1 LTLYYFI
8 IFITGAG
15 TLALEVLA
23 SRVLTPYFGVSLY
36 IWSSILSI
44 TLAFLAVGYYAGGW
58 LARRA
63 DKSRLPAAFF
73 GAPAVSALATVIACL
88 VYPWLFPWLAGIDLV
103 LGSVLAA
110 TALLAVPLVVLSAM
124 NPLLIAIRP
133 ETAGDAGAGRVFFV
147 STLGS
152 VAGVVATAF
161 LLIPNMTNFRAFL
174 LLAIIL
180 AVLPLAGAASTG
192 VRRQRVGLLA
202 AAAVSL
208 ILAAGL
214 FALAPAYLGK
224 NRDVFA
230 GDYRFSLR
238 AEYSSVFGNLKVVEF
253 ADRNDSSRAL
263 ELFLTD
269 GLVQN
274 RLLPDGRSYSEYTY
288 MLEALASAYA
298 PDARTALVLGLGA
311 GVVPRAL
318 AAGGVAVD
326 VVEINPDM
334 VAAVRAHVEPAP
346 AWQVHVGD
354 ARTFVR
360 TCRERYDLAV
370 VDLFHGDGTP
380 DYLLSA
386 DFFRDLQRC
395 LAPDGVAIM
404 NAFVLDRRSANYR
417 SLIATVQSAF
427 PHIVTFR
434 RPSEPGEPNLNTY
447 LVAAVSSRV
456 PTSVRIANVPPD
468 LQEGLAAALR
478 NREIVERLEEGVIV
492 TDEHNVF
499 SILNAVDQMTFR
511 QLLVKQVPPE
521 MLVN

>member
-1 LTLYYFI
+1 MALYYLI

-44 TLAFLAVGYYAGGW
+44 TLTFLAVGYYVGGW
-58 LARRA
+58 LARRV
-63 DKSRLPAAFF
+63 DGSRLALAFF
-73 GAPAVSALATVIACL
+73 GAPALSALATVAACL
-88 VYPWLFPWLAGIDLV
+88 IYPWLFPWLAGIDLV

-110 TALLAVPLVVLSAM
+110 TVLLAVPLVVLSAM

-133 ETAGDAGAGRVFFV
+133 QTSGDAGAGRVFFV

-161 LLIPNMTNFRAFL
+161 LLIPNITNFRALL

-180 AVLPLAGAASTG
+180 AALPLAGATSAG
-192 VRRQRVGLLA
+192 VPRQRLGLVA
-202 AAAVSL
+202 AAAVGL
-208 ILAAGL
+208 VLAVGL
-214 FALAPAYLGK
+214 FALAPSYLGK
-224 NRDVFA
+224 NRDVLA
-230 GDYRFSLR
+230 GDYRFKLR
-238 AEYSSVFGNLKVVEF
+238 AEYSSVFGNLKVVEL
-253 ADRNDSSRAL
+253 ADRDDPSRAL
-263 ELFLTD
+263 ELFVTD

-288 MLEALASAYA
+288 MLEALTSAYA
-298 PDARTALVLGLGA
+298 AEARNALVLGLGA

-334 VAAVRAHVEPAP
+334 VAAVRGYVEPEP
-346 AWQVHVGD
+346 GWTVHIGD

-360 TCRERYDLAV
+360 ACRERYDLAV

-380 DYLLSA
+380 DYLLSV

-395 LAPDGVAIM
+395 LTPDGVAVM
-404 NAFVLDRRSANYR
+404 NAFVLERRAANYR
-417 SLIATVQSAF
+417 SLIATVQAAF
-427 PHIVTFR
+427 PHIVAFR
-434 RPSEPGEPNLNTY
+434 RPSEPGQPNLNTY
-447 LVAAVSSRV
+447 LVASTAARA

-478 NREIVERLEEGVIV
+478 NREIVEGVADGVVV

-499 SILNAVDQMTFR
+499 SILNADDQMTFR
-511 QLLVKQVPPE
+511 QILVKQLPPE